1 MGRVI
6 AGSVAGPTRSRA
18 TPSGVTTVAGIPLVE
33 ARTRCAAAW
42 PRQLNCITL
51 YFPLRAA
58 LLGTERSCPAGRV
71 VADSKDWAEAEADAQ
86 HAVANASL
94 AAIDLAADV
103 RAELTAI
110 AEFITTRTW

>member
-1 MGRVI
+1 M
-6 AGSVAGPTRSRA
+6 
-18 TPSGVTTVAGIPLVE
+18 
-33 ARTRCAAAW
+33 
-42 PRQLNCITL
+42 
-51 YFPLRAA
+51 
-58 LLGTERSCPAGRV
+58 

-110 AEFITTRTW
+110 AEFITARTW